1 MGALPPI
8 IVIRIVG
15 IFTGALKAAVAEI
28 KEAKAPDSDG
38 GRKITRDEAL
48 DIVEAVFGSILD
60 DVIEVLTG
68 N

>member
-38 GRKITRDEAL
+38 GRKITRD
-48 DIVEAVFGSILD
+48 
-60 DVIEVLTG
+60 
-68 N
+68 